1 MGSSCLFVVN
11 KNTNFPNTELLLDEH
26 GFESP
31 CSIEIK
37 KKIMLSIILSHT
49 LWYANL
55 IYQNP
60 HNEIQKTAGL
70 TSGFIS

>member
-1 MGSSCLFVVN
+1 M
-11 KNTNFPNTELLLDEH
+11 NFPNTELLLDEQDYQN
-26 GFESP
+26 FLFL
-31 CSIEIK
+31 EIK
-37 KKIMLSIILSHT
+37 KKIMLFIILSQT